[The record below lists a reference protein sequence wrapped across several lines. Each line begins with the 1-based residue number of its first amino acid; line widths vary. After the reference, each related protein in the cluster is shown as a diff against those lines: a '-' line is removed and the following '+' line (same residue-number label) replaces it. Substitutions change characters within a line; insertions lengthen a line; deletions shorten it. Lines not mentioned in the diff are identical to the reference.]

1 MGLKSSYQSLSDGM
15 DSAGHPPAP
24 NKVMPYLKQ
33 EQQQNPRAEMRLLAH
48 FSAKAAE
55 YSPQTFFS
63 FGTVPVFAETAPL
76 L

>member
-1 MGLKSSYQSLSDGM
+1 
-15 DSAGHPPAP
+15 
-24 NKVMPYLKQ
+24 MPHLKQ
-33 EQQQNPRAEMRLLAH
+33 QQQQNPTAEIRLLAD

>member
-1 MGLKSSYQSLSDGM
+1 ML
-15 DSAGHPPAP
+15 
-24 NKVMPYLKQ
+24 YLKEQ
-33 EQQQNPRAEMRLLAH
+33 QQQNPAVEMRLLADL
-48 FSAKAAE
+48 SAKAAE

>member
-1 MGLKSSYQSLSDGM
+1 
-15 DSAGHPPAP
+15 
-24 NKVMPYLKQ
+24 MPHLKQ
-33 EQQQNPRAEMRLLAH
+33 QQQQNPTAEIRLLTD